1 MVCSCVKS
9 SLLHFQGL
17 LGSSDSNDGLS
28 GRLESNLEED
38 GATDMLMV
46 EEEMLEDSVVVET
59 VEDVMEVDGLDLED
73 TGGCVQVRHGKRSLV
88 LCLNDL
94 QLHGV
99 V

>member
-1 MVCSCVKS
+1 MF
-9 SLLHFQGL
+9 SLPPSVIKCFLYHPQGL

-38 GATDMLMV
+38 GGTDMLMV

-73 TGGCVQVRHGKRSLV
+73 TESCVQVS
-88 LCLNDL
+88 CDY
-94 QLHGV
+94 
-99 V
+99 